1 MDLSILREIRKAK
14 KLKQYEVAG
23 TVSISQEYLSLIER
37 NKRSPSVENLEN
49 ICNKLDLELRIIMK
63 T

>member
-14 KLKQYEVAG
+14 KLKQYEIGKAVG
-23 TVSISQEYLSLIER
+23 ISQEYLSLIER

-49 ICNKLDLELRIIMK
+49 ICNELDLELRIIMK
-63 T
+63 I